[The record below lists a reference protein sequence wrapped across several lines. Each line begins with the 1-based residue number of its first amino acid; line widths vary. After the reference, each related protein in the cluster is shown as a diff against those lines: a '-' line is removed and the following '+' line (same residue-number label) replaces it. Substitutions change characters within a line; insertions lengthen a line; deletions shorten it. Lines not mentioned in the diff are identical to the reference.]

1 MSEFLWQNGARVDR
15 LALDVSTDRL
25 RSGFWLGDGLFET
38 MLVSNGEIFARDR
51 HLRRLDEAKKRLG
64 FFGKELD
71 VAQGLAAATSWIAGE
86 CGQIRLT
93 YLSSEQV
100 IITARKHEIPATE
113 LKLVHYPYPK
123 NERSVLAG
131 IKTLSY
137 GENGAALRYAK
148 EQSADDVIFTNTV
161 GVVTESALANLLL
174 WDGDTWWTP
183 SLASGCLAGLT
194 RELLME
200 FFEVKERDFTIDELF
215 GMAALALASALRD
228 VQPVSHFQGHSYSGL
243 SAVARLR
250 EEFQDWRAKNPHP

>member
-1 MSEFLWQNGARVDR
+1 
-15 LALDVSTDRL
+15 
-25 RSGFWLGDGLFET
+25 
-38 MLVSNGEIFARDR
+38 
-51 HLRRLDEAKKRLG
+51 
-64 FFGKELD
+64 
-71 VAQGLAAATSWIAGE
+71 
-86 CGQIRLT
+86 
-93 YLSSEQV
+93 
-100 IITARKHEIPATE
+100 
-113 LKLVHYPYPK
+113 
-123 NERSVLAG
+123 
-131 IKTLSY
+131 
-137 GENGAALRYAK
+137 LRYAK
-148 EQSADDVIFTNTV
+148 EQSADDVIFTNTA

-243 SAVARLR
+243 SEVARLR